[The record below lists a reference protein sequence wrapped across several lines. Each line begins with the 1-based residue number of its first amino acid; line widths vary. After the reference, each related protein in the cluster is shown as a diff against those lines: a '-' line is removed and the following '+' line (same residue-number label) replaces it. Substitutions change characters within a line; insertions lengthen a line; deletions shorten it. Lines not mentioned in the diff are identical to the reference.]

1 MEPLVS
7 IGMSVFNCGK
17 TLAPTIRSLLNQ
29 TYEDWELILI
39 DDGSTDNTLRLAR
52 SFKDSRINMISDG
65 KNMGLA
71 VRLNQALALSR
82 GKYFARMDGGDVA
95 YPERLKVQ
103 VQYLEGH
110 SKIDLVASRIVIFNG
125 VGSVIGS
132 YIFRETHEE
141 ICRRPWA
148 SFYLP
153 HPTWMGRIEW
163 FRVHRYRE
171 DMDKAQDEELLL
183 RTYRNS
189 HFACIPDILLGYR
202 KDSLSLNAIL
212 HTRYCLSLALL
223 KRAYLDKHPRMAVG
237 VLEHALKALIEI
249 FSITTG
255 LNYRILRHRALP
267 VEQAEIIRW
276 EQVWRDCNQSNDCPD
291 RTDGCYNFD

>member
-189 HFACIPDILLGYR
+189 CFACIPDILLGYR

>member
-1 MEPLVS
+1 MQPLIS

-17 TLAPTIRSLLNQ
+17 TLIPTIRSLLNQ

-39 DDGSTDNTLRLAR
+39 DDGSNDDTSLLAR
-52 SFKDSRINMISDG
+52 HFNDSRIKVISDG
-65 KNMGLA
+65 KNMKLA

-82 GKYFARMDGGDVA
+82 GKYFARMDGGDIA

-103 VQYLEGH
+103 MEYLEGY
-110 SKIDLVASRIVIFNG
+110 SEIDLVASRIVIFD
-125 VGSVIGS
+125 VAGSVIGS

-141 ICRRPWA
+141 ICRRPWT

-163 FRVHRYRE
+163 FRAHRYRE
-171 DMDKAQDEELLL
+171 NMDKAQDEELLL
-183 RTYRNS
+183 RTYKNS
-189 HFACIPDILLGYR
+189 RFACIPEILLGYR

-212 HTRYCLSLALL
+212 HSRYCFSMALL
-223 KRAYLDKHPRMAVG
+223 KKAYLDKHPRMAVG
-237 VLEHALKALIEI
+237 VLEQVLKAMIEV
-249 FSITTG
+249 FSVTTG

-267 VEQAEIIRW
+267 VAQREIIRW
-276 EQVWRDCNQSNDCPD
+276 EQVWRDCNQNNDFPN
-291 RTDGCYNFD
+291 RTEGW

>member
-17 TLAPTIRSLLNQ
+17 TLVPTIQSLLNQ
-29 TYEDWELILI
+29 TYKNWELFLI
-39 DDGSTDNTLRLAR
+39 DDGSTDNTLLLAR
-52 SFKDSRINMISDG
+52 CFDDSRIKVISDG
-65 KNMGLA
+65 INMRLA
-71 VRLNQALALSR
+71 VRLNQAIALSR
-82 GKYFARMDGGDVA
+82 GKYFARMDGGDIA
-95 YPERLKVQ
+95 FPERLAAQ
-103 VQYLEGH
+103 VRYLEDH
-110 SKIDLVASRIVIFNG
+110 PDIDLVASRIIIFSG
-125 VGSVIGS
+125 EGSVIGS

-141 ICRRPWA
+141 ICRHPWA

-163 FRVHRYRE
+163 FRAHRYRE

-237 VLEHALKALIEI
+237 VLEHALKALLEI

-267 VEQAEIIRW
+267 VEQGEVVRW
-276 EQVWRDCNQSNDCPD
+276 EHVWGACKDQNSA
-291 RTDGCYNFD
+291 